1 MAFVFSST
9 TVFFISPK
17 IVTLERMDMGG
28 HSIKNPINED
38 ESKENKDTILQPLLP
53 SSPRISKSDLITWM
67 LSGHDKDAHN
77 RHSALSTLINSPSA
91 TQLEFQPRTK
101 GERMEMLELHTQ
113 ISINWLM

>member
-1 MAFVFSST
+1 MFCMMRISLYFLRYPFTIQHSGICILIDT
-9 TVFFISPK
+9 IFFISPK

-38 ESKENKDTILQPLLP
+38 ESKENKDTIMQSPLP
-53 SSPRISKSDLITWM
+53 STPRISKSDLITWM

-91 TQLEFQPRTK
+91 TQLEF
-101 GERMEMLELHTQ
+101 
-113 ISINWLM
+113 

>member
-1 MAFVFSST
+1 
-9 TVFFISPK
+9 
-17 IVTLERMDMGG
+17 MDMGG

-38 ESKENKDTILQPLLP
+38 ESKENKDTIMQSPLP
-53 SSPRISKSDLITWM
+53 STPRISKSDLITWM

-91 TQLEFQPRTK
+91 TQLELFK
-101 GERMEMLELHTQ
+101 VDEVVVMLELHTL